1 MAAARPPG
9 RPAAHINREQLEYFC
24 EMNFTR
30 AEIAGILGV
39 SVRTVGTYLQQ
50 YSLKKENR
58 WHEFNGKC
66 NWLSCAVNDWLVSI
80 HFCFHFCF
88 FFFLSEKWQG
98 LWFFNRRRARRV
110 DRGDSWGKSNL
121 GGEDDS
127 WKSRVHGTQVTER
140 RHPSK
145 HEKSWS
151 RRCRREERKSSPS
164 TAVSGC
170 WPQCPVA
177 YRRKP

>member
-50 YSLKKENR
+50 YSLKKKNR

-66 NWLSCAVNDWLVSI
+66 N
-80 HFCFHFCF
+80 
-88 FFFLSEKWQG
+88 
-98 LWFFNRRRARRV
+98 
-110 DRGDSWGKSNL
+110 
-121 GGEDDS
+121 
-127 WKSRVHGTQVTER
+127 
-140 RHPSK
+140 
-145 HEKSWS
+145 
-151 RRCRREERKSSPS
+151 
-164 TAVSGC
+164 
-170 WPQCPVA
+170 
-177 YRRKP
+177 